1 MLRFLRRQ
9 AQSSSEA
16 EQNFLEFFFAAD
28 AVRIVG
34 LFTVQATS
42 VVVYSRLVVGYYVDY
57 YVHIKKSKGSVNL
70 GRIHCMNR

>member
-42 VVVYSRLVVGYYVDY
+42 VVVVVVVGYYVDY
-57 YVHIKKSKGSVNL
+57 YVRIKKSKRPVNL
-70 GRIHCMNR
+70 GRIYCMNR